1 MYTVDKGHLVGAA
14 RVGGAL
20 VGQQHELLDH
30 ALGGAAVALDDVHA
44 AAVLVHD
51 KLCLVG
57 LNVHAA
63 AGLAQHKALAVQ
75 LVHGGQLI
83 QHSLIFRLEV
93 SQVGVCFRFRGFQQG
108 IDLLVDALDAA
119 ADDALDKLVAADLA
133 VLVQTH
139 QAGER
144 QTILA
149 LIQGADAVGQLGRQ
163 HRNDLVGV
171 VDAGRTL
178 IGLLVQRR
186 AGADIVADIRDVN
199 AQLIAVLKL
208 LQADGIVNILRLG
221 RVDRKDGNT
230 AQIQTLSSLGRVD
243 DGVIVCMRLLQH
255 LRREFLPDIAAVE
268 DRLGTLGGVVGGA
281 ELFDHGGAVVAVA
294 VAAVGNKEADLIP
307 QMYALAPLLGQQE
320 LHITAAV
327 RLDRHAAVLRQAD
340 RTRKA
345 VVGDSDLHDLTL
357 RGALH
362 AGMVEQ
368 LDIDLVVGHRAV
380 QGAAGDEDVALAVI
394 AAGKA
399 EAGCQLDQRAGNG
412 RRGVCVLIGGKARHI
427 GAVAHRQLAGGDH
440 SRYAGAQAGIVH
452 LQVILQLTQRHGAA
466 LDCV

>member
-1 MYTVDKGHLVGAA
+1 MYTVEEGHLVGAA

-30 ALGGAAVALDDVHA
+30 ALGGAAIALDDVHA

-57 LNVHAA
+57 LDVHAA

-75 LVHGGQLI
+75 LVHGGQLV
-83 QHSLIFRLEV
+83 QHGGVLGLQVGQVCTLFRLK
-93 SQVGVCFRFRGFQQG
+93 QGVDFFIHTF
-108 IDLLVDALDAA
+108 DAA
-119 ADDALDKLVAADLA
+119 ADDALDELVAADLA

-139 QAGER
+139 QAGEC

-149 LIQGADAVGQLGRQ
+149 LVQGADTVGQLGRQ

-178 IGLLVQRR
+178 VGLLVQRR

-199 AQLIAVLKL
+199 TQLIAVLKL
-208 LQADGIVNILRLG
+208 LQADGIINILRLS

-230 AQIQTLSSLGRVD
+230 AQIQTFGRLGRVD
-243 DGVIVCMRLLQH
+243 DGVIVCVSLLQH
-255 LRREFLPDIAAVE
+255 LRRKFLPDIAAVE
-268 DRLGTLGGVVGGA
+268 DRLGTLGGVVRGA
-281 ELFDHGGAVVAVA
+281 ELFDHGGTVVAVA
-294 VAAVGNKEADLIP
+294 VAAVGDEEADLIA
-307 QMYALAPLLGQQE
+307 QMYALAPLLSQQE

-340 RTRKA
+340 RTREA

-362 AGMVEQ
+362 TGMVEQ

-380 QGAAGDEDVALAVI
+380 QGAPRDKDVALAVI

-399 EAGCQLDQRAGNG
+399 EAGCQLDQCAGNG

-427 GAVAHRQLAGGDH
+427 GAVAHRQVAGGDH

>member
-1 MYTVDKGHLVGAA
+1 M
-14 RVGGAL
+14 
-20 VGQQHELLDH
+20 
-30 ALGGAAVALDDVHA
+30 
-44 AAVLVHD
+44 
-51 KLCLVG
+51 
-57 LNVHAA
+57 
-63 AGLAQHKALAVQ
+63 
-75 LVHGGQLI
+75 
-83 QHSLIFRLEV
+83 
-93 SQVGVCFRFRGFQQG
+93 
-108 IDLLVDALDAA
+108 
-119 ADDALDKLVAADLA
+119 
-133 VLVQTH
+133 
-139 QAGER
+139 
-144 QTILA
+144 
-149 LIQGADAVGQLGRQ
+149 
-163 HRNDLVGV
+163 
-171 VDAGRTL
+171 
-178 IGLLVQRR
+178 
-186 AGADIVADIRDVN
+186 ADIRDVN
-199 AQLIAVLKL
+199 TQLIAVLKL
-208 LQADGIVNILRLG
+208 LQADGIINILRLG

-230 AQIQTLSSLGRVD
+230 AQIQTLSRLGRVD
-243 DGVIVCMRLLQH
+243 DGIIVCVCLLQH

-294 VAAVGNKEADLIP
+294 VATVGNKEADLIT

-320 LHITAAV
+320 LHIAAAV
-327 RLDRHAAVLRQAD
+327 RLDRHAAVLGQAD

-368 LDIDLVVGHRAV
+368 LDIDLVIGHGAV
-380 QGAAGDEDVALAVI
+380 QCAPRDEDVALAVI